1 MPAPIKVDKDQ
12 VRMLVL
18 AVGVREA
25 ARQMG
30 LPETA
35 VQQWSCRG
43 KWLAKTR
50 PTPAALPLPASM
62 QSVTTVRQTPADA
75 LSAVL
80 ADDAKETRLSLSR
93 SARNLAQQAETALLD
108 QAGDVLSAAKVASV
122 VHRWDADKQGPAV
135 AVNIAILGQSDQELI
150 RKV

>member
-25 ARQMG
+25 ARKLG
-30 LPETA
+30 LKEDTVA
-35 VQQWSCRG
+35 AWSARG
-43 KWLAKTR
+43 DWLAVTR
-50 PTPAALPLPASM
+50 PQAAQVPLPASM
-62 QSVTTVRQTPADA
+62 VSASSASKSPVQA
-75 LSAVL
+75 LQAAL
-80 ADDAKETRLSLSR
+80 ADDERETRVSLSR
-93 SARNLAQQAETALLD
+93 GTRRA
-108 QAGDVLSAAKVASV
+108 AAKLEDAKPEDASNLLTLAKTHAL
-122 VHRWDADKQGPAV
+122 VHRLDSERGPAV